1 MLLDSQA
8 SCCVLRFAPRQLD
21 AVKELHGN
29 ELIPELMD
37 ALLAIQSPTSTINSD
52 LELICAVEHAQ
63 ARTAPMAFSDTQRY
77 RKADLKRLLPSKL
90 ASTYFSD
97 AKAPYPSLLCNL
109 ELPPRVLSYDEPT
122 LLPTLAPDESFAI
135 ALRDRNPPPFGAMM
149 YESTKGFCLE
159 IPTEWPLVI
168 ITQQMVLHP
177 GDSLPANTHY

>member
-37 ALLAIQSPTSTINSD
+37 ALLAMQSPTSTINSD

-63 ARTAPMAFSDTQRY
+63 AQTAPRALSETQRN
-77 RKADLKRLLPSKL
+77 RKKDLKRLLPSKL

-122 LLPTLAPDESFAI
+122 LLPTLAPDFNRSCNRSPSRYVTA
-135 ALRDRNPPPFGAMM
+135 
-149 YESTKGFCLE
+149 T
-159 IPTEWPLVI
+159 
-168 ITQQMVLHP
+168 
-177 GDSLPANTHY
+177 LPRSER